1 MFQVVRFHQH
11 ESTQVLQLLRD
22 RRDAEAM
29 AQSLREKDP
38 DGTYVVYTCS
48 RAC

>member
-11 ESTQVLQLLRD
+11 QSNQILKLLLD

-29 AQSLREKDP
+29 AARLRVEDP
-38 DGTYVVYTCS
+38 EGTYVVYTCS

>member
-11 ESTQVLQLLRD
+11 KSNQVLKLLRD

-29 AQSLREKDP
+29 AMELREKDP
-38 DGTYVVYTCS
+38 AGTYVVYTCS

>member
-11 ESTQVLQLLRD
+11 KSNQVLKLLRD

-29 AQSLREKDP
+29 AVELREKDP
-38 DGTYVVYTCS
+38 EGTYVVYTCS

>member
-11 ESTQVLQLLRD
+11 KSNQVLKLLRD
-22 RRDAEAM
+22 RRDAEEM
-29 AQSLREKDP
+29 AQALREQDP

>member
-11 ESTQVLQLLRD
+11 KSNQVLKLLRD

-29 AQSLREKDP
+29 AMELREKDP
-38 DGTYVVYTCS
+38 EGTYVVYTCS